1 MDKKQVIRCSS
12 QDEMMKTANRMIGEG
27 YIVKTVVRITP
38 FHLYGLCVAEYNVV
52 IMDESIYGKKTEC
65 PGFLKKIL
73 RRRTW
78 RSDLHKTSALLE
90 SSAL

>member
-1 MDKKQVIRCSS
+1 MNKKQVIRCNS
-12 QDEMMKTANRMIGEG
+12 QDEMKKTANRMIGEG
-27 YIVKTVVRITP
+27 YIVKTVVKMTP
-38 FHLYGLCVAEYNVV
+38 FHLYGLCVAEYNVI
-52 IMDESIYGKKTEC
+52 IMNESINGKKAEC

-78 RSDLHKTSALLE
+78 RSDLHITSVLSE